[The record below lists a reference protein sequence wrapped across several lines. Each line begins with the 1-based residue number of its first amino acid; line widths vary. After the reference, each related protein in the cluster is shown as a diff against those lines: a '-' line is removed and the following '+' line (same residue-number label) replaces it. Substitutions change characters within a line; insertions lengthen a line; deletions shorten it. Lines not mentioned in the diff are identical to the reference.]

1 MSVPATPLEDLR
13 ESVLEA
19 AGELA
24 RASSEGEPERASA
37 SRRAQV
43 TLEAPPRADFGDY
56 STNAALLLAPVLGQP
71 PREVAQRLGAALQER
86 LGARLE
92 RFEAAG
98 PGFLNLFLADS
109 WLAGA
114 LARALEAGESYGA
127 GEPAQ
132 PELVLIEF
140 VSANPTGP
148 MHVGHAR
155 NAAYGDS
162 LARTLSFCGHEVKR
176 EFYVNDAGAQVRKL
190 GESLRAVAEG
200 EPVPEDGY
208 HGAYLR
214 QLVHL
219 TGDAPEDPSELGRAA
234 VGELLAQMQSS
245 LHAMNVLEFDRFASP
260 ASVVNWWLSAF
271 AIRNAALLTTP
282 RTSDD
287 RRWLF
292 LPASRMIARIAGMS
306 VYSTRRP
313 RA

>member
-19 AGELA
+19 ASELA
-24 RASSEGEPERASA
+24 RASSNGEHEGASA

-86 LGARLE
+86 LGAHLE

-109 WLAGA
+109 WLPVA
-114 LARALEAGESYGA
+114 LAPALEAVESNGA
-127 GEPAQ
+127 GEPAR

-162 LARTLSFCGHEVKR
+162 LARTLSFHVHRVER
-176 EFYVNDAGAQVRKL
+176 EFYVNDAGSQVAKL
-190 GESLRAVAEG
+190 GASVCALARG
-200 EPVPEDGY
+200 EPVPQDGY
-208 HGAYLR
+208 RGEYVR
-214 QLVHL
+214 QLV
-219 TGDAPEDPSELGRAA
+219 GQPEL
-234 VGELLAQMQSS
+234 
-245 LHAMNVLEFDRFASP
+245 
-260 ASVVNWWLSAF
+260 
-271 AIRNAALLTTP
+271 
-282 RTSDD
+282 
-287 RRWLF
+287 
-292 LPASRMIARIAGMS
+292 
-306 VYSTRRP
+306 
-313 RA
+313 